1 MSTPANAAFVLIA
14 FSEPWRVDQLGQL
27 VGGLRPGLRI
37 VKVHDGYAALAACK
51 RELPR
56 LLIADGELDGLD
68 GCALVRELRRRAPVQ
83 QLACILISER
93 MDRASVRAALPL
105 GLAAYLGKPCD
116 LDGLR
121 LRLEKLLP
129 QSEDG
134 RSAHVPLAD
143 TLAAFLERMRKSN
156 PGAPLLES
164 LQAAVTECL
173 NAADK
178 NLGMLEEQF
187 SRDPQI
193 TARLISVANSAGQHQ
208 GVASQTL
215 TQALPRLG
223 VRRTL
228 DLVLEMTLQRNA
240 QLADPRLAQLALGI
254 SEDALRAARLAS
266 WIARRLKLD
275 INLCYTAG
283 LLHSLGE
290 LALLRSLQ
298 NWLDNSGEVRDE
310 ALPTL
315 LQEHAAGF
323 GSSLRIQ
330 WRLPLGL
337 RQAIAGYYGLGAE
350 VFTREALVL
359 NLTGLLLALPA
370 DASPLSLAGERSA
383 RLLRVDPQLLI
394 SAPRS

>member
-1 MSTPANAAFVLIA
+1 MPTPAPSFVLIA
-14 FSEPWRVDQLGQL
+14 FSEPWRTDQLGQL
-27 VGGLRPGLRI
+27 VASLRPGLRI
-37 VKVHDGYAALAACK
+37 VQVHDGYAALAACK

-56 LLIADGELDGLD
+56 LLIADGELVGLD
-68 GCALVRELRRRAPVQ
+68 GRALLRELRRRVPTQ
-83 QLACILISER
+83 RLACILISER

-116 LDGLR
+116 LDDLR
-121 LRLEKLLP
+121 QRLDKLLP
-129 QSEDG
+129 QSAGG
-134 RSAHVPLAD
+134 RSAHASPTD
-143 TLAAFLERMRKSN
+143 TLATFLERMRKSN

-164 LQAAVTECL
+164 VQVAISECL
-173 NAADK
+173 NAADR

-208 GVASQTL
+208 GTTSQTL
-215 TQALPRLG
+215 AQALPRLG

-228 DLVLEMTLQRNA
+228 DLVLEMTVQRNA

-254 SEDALRAARLAS
+254 SEQALRAARLAG
-266 WIARRLKLD
+266 WLARRLKLD

-283 LLHSLGE
+283 LLHNLGE

-298 NWLDNSGEVRDE
+298 NWLDSGGELRDE
-310 ALPTL
+310 ELPTL
-315 LQEHAAGF
+315 LQERAAGF

-337 RQAIAGYYGLGAE
+337 RQAIAAYYGLGSE

-359 NLTGLLLALPA
+359 NLTGLLLALPTDAPLASLA
-370 DASPLSLAGERSA
+370 DARSV
-383 RLLRVDPQLLI
+383 RLLRLDPQLLS
-394 SAPRS
+394 SAPLKS